1 MTRCVLAI
9 VLLWMSDASP
19 QRRPDLSGLWV
30 PVPSEFK
37 LTKEPKTPN
46 PNAPPA
52 PPAPLVPPEGSPLL
66 PSVRINHDEPVV
78 LVEYVG
84 SDGAAIS
91 SERRTTDNAENV
103 NLRAGGTLTQRSK
116 TRWDNGVLRTE
127 LRLMGGDDVVLSAV
141 EHWQLSPDRTTLT
154 ITSEVED
161 SVSRS
166 RVVTVYRRRP

>member
-9 VLLWMSDASP
+9 VLLWMADAYP
-19 QRRPDLSGLWV
+19 QRRPDLSGFWV

-37 LTKEPKTPN
+37 LTKEPKTPA
-46 PNAPPA
+46 PNAAPAPPA
-52 PPAPLVPPEGSPLL
+52 PPILPEGSPSL
-66 PSVRINHDEPVV
+66 PSVRIDHNEPVV
-78 LVEYVG
+78 LLEYVG
-84 SDGAAIS
+84 SDGATIS

-127 LRLMGGDDVVLSAV
+127 SRLMDGDQVILSAV

-161 SVSRS
+161 SLSRS
-166 RVVTVYRRRP
+166 HVVTVYRRRP

>member
-37 LTKEPKTPN
+37 LTKELKTPD

-52 PPAPLVPPEGSPLL
+52 PPPPIPPEGSPLL
-66 PSVRINHDEPVV
+66 PSVRIMHDEPAV
-78 LVEYVG
+78 LIEYVS
-84 SDGAAIS
+84 SDGETIS
-91 SERRTTDNAENV
+91 SERRTTDNVENV
-103 NLRAGGTLTQRSK
+103 NLRAGGRLTQRSK

-127 LRLMGGDDVVLSAV
+127 LRLMGGDEVILSAI
-141 EHWQLSPDRTTLT
+141 EHWQLSPDRTTLR

-161 SVSRS
+161 SMSRS
-166 RVVTVYRRRP
+166 QVVTVYRRRP